1 VTPPH
6 TLWITRAQP
15 GADATAVRVAELG
28 LSSVVA
34 PLLVVQPIA
43 QASVDLTDAAAIVFT
58 SANGVA
64 AFAALSPERLLRVF
78 AVGDATAAAA
88 RRERFKS
95 VLSTQ
100 GDVHALAAAL
110 TARRRELA
118 GVIVYPAA
126 AEPAQDLAAALAPAG
141 LTVRQTAVYETAPVP
156 PPASLLARLP
166 EIDGVLLHS
175 AKAAGAL
182 ADVLLDH
189 PTPHLTAYC
198 LSRQVAAPLSGAE
211 LAGVHVAPAPNEAA
225 LLAMLESSAA
235 A

>member
-1 VTPPH
+1 
-6 TLWITRAQP
+6 
-15 GADATAVRVAELG
+15 
-28 LSSVVA
+28 VVA

-43 QASVDLTDAAAIVFT
+43 GAAVDLTDAAAIVFT

-64 AFAALSPERLLRVF
+64 AFAALSPERALRVF
-78 AVGDATAAAA
+78 AVGDATAGAA

-100 GDVHALAAAL
+100 GDVQALASAL
-110 TARRRELA
+110 TARRRELS
-118 GVIVYPAA
+118 GVIVYPSA

-141 LTVRQTAVYETAPVP
+141 LTVRQTAVYETVATT

-175 AKAAGAL
+175 AKAAEAL
-182 ADVLLDH
+182 AEVLTLH

-198 LSRQVAAPLSGAE
+198 LSRQVAAPLRDAD
-211 LAGVHVAPAPNEAA
+211 LTDVHAAFAPNEASLLA
-225 LLAMLESSAA
+225 LLESLAA

>member
-1 VTPPH
+1 
-6 TLWITRAQP
+6 
-15 GADATAVRVAELG
+15 
-28 LSSVVA
+28 
-34 PLLVVQPIA
+34 
-43 QASVDLTDAAAIVFT
+43 
-58 SANGVA
+58 
-64 AFAALSPERLLRVF
+64 VF

-110 TARRRELA
+110 TARRRELG

-126 AEPAQDLAAALAPAG
+126 AEPAQDLAAALAPVG
-141 LTVRQTAVYETAPVP
+141 LTVRQTAVYETAAVP

-182 ADVLLDH
+182 AEVLLDH

-198 LSRQVAAPLSGAE
+198 LSRQAAAPLSDAE
-211 LAGVHVAPAPNEAA
+211 LAGVRVAPAPNEAA
-225 LLAMLESSAA
+225 LLALLEGIVAV
-235 A
+235 

>member
-1 VTPPH
+1 MTPPH
-6 TLWITRAQP
+6 TLWVTRAQP
-15 GADATAVRVAELG
+15 GADATAERLRQVRLTP
-28 LSSVVA
+28 VVA

-43 QASVDLTDAAAIVFT
+43 GAAVDLTDAAAIVFT

-64 AFAALSPERLLRVF
+64 AFAALSPERALRVF
-78 AVGDATAAAA
+78 AVGDATAGAA

-100 GDVHALAAAL
+100 GDVQALASAL
-110 TARRRELA
+110 TARRRELG
-118 GVIVYPAA
+118 GVIVYPSA
-126 AEPAQDLAAALAPAG
+126 AEPAQDLGAALAPAG
-141 LTVRQTAVYETAPVP
+141 LAVRQTAVYETVATP

-175 AKAAGAL
+175 AKAAEAL
-182 ADVLLDH
+182 AEVLTLH

-198 LSRQVAAPLSGAE
+198 LSRQVAAPLRDAD
-211 LAGVHVAPAPNEAA
+211 LTDVHAAFAPNEASLLA
-225 LLAMLESSAA
+225 LLESLAA